1 MGKTTKTAIAVLS
14 FLVFWMLSGIFF
26 SDTKNNA
33 EISLKINNEESLI
46 NVKAKEFSSESRLA
60 SVIIQ
65 GRTEANRSVLISSE
79 TNGIVQSILRYIS
92 ISSFQ
97 TGSNSLWRFIS
108 KFY

>member
-33 EISLKINNEESLI
+33 EISLKINNGESLI

-65 GRTEANRSVLISSE
+65 VELKLTEAFLS
-79 TNGIVQSILRYIS
+79 LRK
-92 ISSFQ
+92 Q
-97 TGSNSLWRFIS
+97 ME
-108 KFY
+108 